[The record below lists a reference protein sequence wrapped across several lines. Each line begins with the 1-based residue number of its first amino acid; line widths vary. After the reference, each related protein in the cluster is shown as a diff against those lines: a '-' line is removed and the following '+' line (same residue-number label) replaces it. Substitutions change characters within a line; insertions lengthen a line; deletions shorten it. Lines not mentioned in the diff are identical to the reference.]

1 MEFDS
6 FQPLVDL
13 KVTINEYEAFDTL
26 YASTILKVT

>member
-1 MEFDS
+1 MEFDLDC
-6 FQPLVDL
+6 PITYL